1 MVLNRCSFK
10 LFGFDVV
17 ISGFEGSF
25 LNFWHIV
32 KKCKVALDVLLLL
45 KLPRRSR
52 VICEHLS
59 MRAYIFWSGG
69 SQNKETKRACTLK

>member
-17 ISGFEGSF
+17 ISGFEECF

-32 KKCKVALDVLLLL
+32 KKCKVALDILLLL

-59 MRAYIFWSGG
+59 MRRTFSGLVEV
-69 SQNKETKRACTLK
+69 KTKKRNGLAR